1 MFVYRIDSYLMGSN
15 EHLEI
20 QTEINNRGE
29 DAFNAMLEVQLPP
42 GVTYNK
48 ADTTDPSVKILCSPT
63 TLMNNNTILCEVG
76 NPLRANRQVQQQT

>member
-1 MFVYRIDSYLMGSN
+1 MGSN

-48 ADTTDPSVKILCSPT
+48 ADTTDPSVKILCSPP